1 MAKWRHWTVIG
12 MAVGIGLGAGH
23 SQRAEAQSLF
33 GQVSTARPLDRGT
46 QDIGGFLGVFENSTG
61 FFGQYRR
68 GLFSQGDG
76 GLQFGVVDPDG
87 GGDVGVGFG
96 GDLKF
101 TVMSAASRDP
111 FDLGLGPRVGF
122 FSYGGATLLQLGGSV
137 VISRDYT
144 VSNGGYLSP
153 YGAVNMRME
162 SVSNGAS
169 ETEFQIGAQA
179 GLKWEITDLID
190 VLGEVVLDDELGII
204 IGLNFK
210 L

>member
-1 MAKWRHWTVIG
+1 VAKRRHL
-12 MAVGIGLGAGH
+12 GIWSVVALMGVLVW
-23 SQRAEAQSLF
+23 QPRAAEGQLLF
-33 GQVSTARPLDRGT
+33 GQVSTARPLEHGT
-46 QDIGGFLGVFENSTG
+46 QDVGAYLGVFEHSTVV
-61 FFGQYRR
+61 FGQYRR

-76 GLQFGVVDPDG
+76 GILFGVVDPEG
-87 GGDVGVGFG
+87 SGDAGIGVG

-101 TVMSAASRDP
+101 RLLSAKNRDL
-111 FDLGLGPRVGF
+111 FDLSIDPRLGF
-122 FSYGGATLLQLGGSV
+122 FSYSGASLFQFGGSV
-137 VISRDYT
+137 VMSYDYT
-144 VSNGGYLSP
+144 VSNGGYLTP

-169 ETEFQIGAQA
+169 DTDFQIGAQA

-190 VLGEVVLDDELGII
+190 VLGEVVLDDELGVI